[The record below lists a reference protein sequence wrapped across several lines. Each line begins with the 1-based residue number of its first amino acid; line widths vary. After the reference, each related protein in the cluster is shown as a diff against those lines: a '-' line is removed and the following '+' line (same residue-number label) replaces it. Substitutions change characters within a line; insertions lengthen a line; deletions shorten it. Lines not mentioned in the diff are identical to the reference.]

1 MASVRKRK
9 GSKYWYACI
18 NLPNG
23 DRRHFSTKQE
33 DKSEALAIATN
44 TESAF
49 KNHSTHADLMSRL
62 AHIAETFAPESSVAP
77 GPWLRQWAESRKSE
91 VSPKTAASY
100 RSNLKAIADS
110 LEERGIK
117 SFSEITPVVL
127 QQIRADHAKNI
138 TSGTLNLRLDI
149 IRVALNAA
157 VEHGLIAK
165 NPALSVKKLKVAK
178 GSRRREFRP
187 EELKTLINHLSGEWK
202 VLTLLGI
209 YTGQRLNDLAE
220 LRRRNVNLSDNS
232 VHFRTSKTG
241 ELVSLPMAKS
251 LADAVAELPLPD
263 DPESF
268 LLPEIASL
276 KAGTRSNR
284 FMGILKECGIVTD
297 SADKPE
303 VGRSFSPIS
312 FHSLRHTTT
321 TLLKSAGVSDA
332 IARAIVGHSSKAVSE
347 QYTHLDP
354 ETLRVAL
361 NKMPSL

>member
-1 MASVRKRK
+1 M
-9 GSKYWYACI
+9 
-18 NLPNG
+18 
-23 DRRHFSTKQE
+23 
-33 DKSEALAIATN
+33 
-44 TESAF
+44 
-49 KNHSTHADLMSRL
+49 
-62 AHIAETFAPESSVAP
+62 
-77 GPWLRQWAESRKSE
+77 
-91 VSPKTAASY
+91 
-100 RSNLKAIADS
+100 
-110 LEERGIK
+110 
-117 SFSEITPVVL
+117 
-127 QQIRADHAKNI
+127 
-138 TSGTLNLRLDI
+138 
-149 IRVALNAA
+149 
-157 VEHGLIAK
+157 
-165 NPALSVKKLKVAK
+165 
-178 GSRRREFRP
+178 
-187 EELKTLINHLSGEWK
+187 
-202 VLTLLGI
+202 LGI